1 MKDNW
6 ERHPPVREI
15 TSDMGKPVRG
25 QVASETN
32 RTLNGAGI
40 MVSLNV
46 LDSGGRQV
54 PSSNRNP
61 LSEIGIEDTSGE
73 A

>member
-1 MKDNW
+1 
-6 ERHPPVREI
+6 
-15 TSDMGKPVRG
+15 MGKPVRG